1 MASIIH
7 FDQFLL
13 IDKLKAAG
21 ISAEQSEAIVRSIA
35 TAQDGLVTKEY
46 LDKSLSVMEQK
57 LESKISL
64 LEQKFEG
71 KFNLMYWMISANT
84 AMLMLLIGK
93 VFFQH

>member
-1 MASIIH
+1 MATTIH

-46 LDKSLSVMEQK
+46 MKDYMDNRITQ
-57 LESKISL
+57 

-71 KFNLMYWMISANT
+71 KFNLIYWMITANT
-84 AMLMLLIGK
+84 ALSMLILGK
-93 VFFQH
+93 LMFPH